1 MTVFLGN
8 TGKILLQRQGG
19 VEPFVS
25 LVNPADVR
33 ADVNRFSVDF
43 AHEQIITG
51 DRIEIRT
58 TGGEDLTW
66 IDDPSADDSF
76 TRFAHVDEAGGIRL
90 YDTFSQSLIGG
101 SEDAIDL
108 IEPPANQQVTI
119 DVMNGDEN
127 RCLADVTSFQITTSR
142 DTVDTTHLGAQYR
155 KSYEAGLIQ
164 GQGQIECFWTRV
176 GESICDNPFE
186 PGNPIEF
193 SSYLARLCL
202 RLVHGAAFHGYF
214 YIYSDSDN
222 QSRSVW
228 YESES
233 CIVTNVAV
241 TVTPE
246 ELVKT
251 TIDFVTSGPITL
263 REGYLPAYLELEQS
277 EFYVAL
283 EQSGG
288 GVIELGNPD

>member
-19 VEPFVS
+19 SQPFVS
-25 LVNPADVR
+25 LVNAADIR

-66 IDDPSADDSF
+66 INDPSADDSF

-101 SEDAIDL
+101 FDDAIDL

-119 DVMNGDEN
+119 MVMNGDEN
-127 RCLADVTSFQITTSR
+127 RCLADVTSFQITTNR
-142 DTVDTTHLGAQYR
+142 ETVDTTHLGAQYR

-164 GQGQIECFWTRV
+164 GQGQIECFWTRM

-186 PGNPIEF
+186 PDNPIEF

-214 YIYSDSDN
+214 YIYTSSEN
-222 QSRSVW
+222 ETRSVW
-228 YESES
+228 YESAS

-246 ELVKT
+246 QLVKT

-263 REGYLPAYLELEQS
+263 REGYLPAYIELEQS
-277 EFYVAL
+277 DFDIAL
-283 EQSGG
+283 EQPSGG
-288 GVIELGNPD
+288 AIELENPD

>member
-1 MTVFLGN
+1 M
-8 TGKILLQRQGG
+8 LQQG

-51 DRIEIRT
+51 DRIEFRT

-127 RCLADVTSFQITTSR
+127 RCLADVTGFQ
-142 DTVDTTHLGAQYR
+142 DHH
-155 KSYEAGLIQ
+155 K
-164 GQGQIECFWTRV
+164 
-176 GESICDNPFE
+176 P
-186 PGNPIEF
+186 
-193 SSYLARLCL
+193 
-202 RLVHGAAFHGYF
+202 
-214 YIYSDSDN
+214 
-222 QSRSVW
+222 
-228 YESES
+228 
-233 CIVTNVAV
+233 
-241 TVTPE
+241 
-246 ELVKT
+246 
-251 TIDFVTSGPITL
+251 
-263 REGYLPAYLELEQS
+263 
-277 EFYVAL
+277 
-283 EQSGG
+283 
-288 GVIELGNPD
+288 

>member
-19 VEPFVS
+19 GQPFLSV
-25 LVNPADVR
+25 VNPADVR
-33 ADVNRFSVDF
+33 ADANRFSVDF

-76 TRFAHVDEAGGIRL
+76 TRFAHVDQAGGIRL
-90 YDTFSQSLIGG
+90 YDTFSQSLIG
-101 SEDAIDL
+101 SVEDAIDL
-108 IEPPANQQVTI
+108 IAPPANQQVTI
-119 DVMNGDEN
+119 MVMNGDEN

-155 KSYEAGLIQ
+155 KNYEAGLIQ

-186 PGNPIEF
+186 PDNPIEF

-214 YIYSDSDN
+214 YIYASSEN
-222 QSRSVW
+222 ETRSVW

-251 TIDFVTSGPITL
+251 TIDFVTNGPITL
-263 REGYLPAYLELEQS
+263 REGYLPAYIELEQS
-277 EFYVAL
+277 DFDIAL
-283 EQSGG
+283 EQPSGG
-288 GVIELGNPD
+288 AIELENPD